1 MASPRRAD
9 QRGPQLRH
17 GVHWVFLRRSRRPLR
32 RAEVEEGSRPAR
44 RGAERPALLVRAAST
59 AVVTPRF
66 FQSVGRTMILAD
78 EQINGGENRQII
90 RKAFERHNIALGAGA
105 LLGATAVLSG
115 AAPRPSGGR
124 SLRRRR
130 RTWPPAS
137 AYHRR
142 RGSRLMP
149 WTCPDTP
156 CRRSFT
162 RTVSRWGRWK
172 SLKEVVIEAPV
183 PVLLGDSGGRA
194 AVMGD
199 IPEPV
204 STEREVQTFAES
216 LPRETHARRHVRK
229 EPAARPGALELRLP
243 SLRFATAYNG
253 ARSHDGRETR
263 ESEICEQSG
272 TACQPSARAPQSEP
286 KRQRSSGPW
295 SRTAKL

>member
-1 MASPRRAD
+1 
-9 QRGPQLRH
+9 
-17 GVHWVFLRRSRRPLR
+17 
-32 RAEVEEGSRPAR
+32 
-44 RGAERPALLVRAAST
+44 
-59 AVVTPRF
+59 
-66 FQSVGRTMILAD
+66 MILAD

-115 AAPRPSGGR
+115 AAPKAK
-124 SLRRRR
+124 R
-130 RTWPPAS
+130 RTLAT
-137 AYHRR
+137 ATKKDLAA
-142 RGSRLMP
+142 RLGVSPTARFSVDAVDLSGHAMSQVVHTYSVP
-149 WTCPDTP
+149 LG
-156 CRRSFT
+156 
-162 RTVSRWGRWK
+162 TVHK
-172 SLKEVVIEAPV
+172 SLKGVVIEAPV

-229 EPAARPGALELRLP
+229 EPAARPGALQLRLP